1 MLFYVAYMP
10 FEFVVGI
17 WLLAKG
23 PPVQPTATGGALS
36 ALTGH
41 SEGILAQ
48 PSMACFRSDRPS
60 SAPLKPLDSGEVRV
74 NGVC

>member
-1 MLFYVAYMP
+1 MLFYVAYLP

-41 SEGILAQ
+41 SGRILAQ
-48 PSMACFRSDRPS
+48 PIDGLLPIGSPI
-60 SAPLKPLDSGEVRV
+60 
-74 NGVC
+74 VCPPQAFGL